1 MANTFTQQAEEAG
14 VLKEGRFGGINREN
28 VVNFLKQVDDIYAQ
42 EIGKRSQEIA
52 ERDNKNAEANRAI
65 QEKDDQIANLQ
76 ATSQEKDDRIADL
89 QATSQEK
96 DGQIA
101 NLQEKVAA
109 YEENQKVTEGITT
122 SINEASATIQ
132 DLRDENKT
140 LRERLERAE
149 GTDPAAETA
158 AQRKTIAALRNALA
172 KAEES
177 SDGALKVRI
186 AELEAVEGGD
196 LWSSL
201 GDVASAVE
209 TRAKERAD
217 ARDRQS
223 RTRAKAIVSHAQ
235 FTALEVI
242 GKASKQYDAMMTA
255 GGAQVDVTNDTL
267 HEGYTEYIKY
277 IAGLNGVVED
287 TIHNLED
294 TLDNATKKMA
304 EAMVAIKSLREVRKP
319 LVKAME
325 DVFKPVE
332 LSGIKTADKLPGMD
346 DVLAFIA
353 SAPGVGISEDTLTD
367 KGVEETIGKVDDT
380 YTDMQV
386 NIANAQLKAGVLE
399 EPKEEVTEEEA
410 PEEEAAEVAIESEDA
425 PEVIKDAAQTEE
437 AEEAKETEEVEEAE
451 EAKEPEEVEEAE
463 ELEAEELEVKEP
475 EETEKAEEPEVEE
488 PEETE
493 KAEEPEVEEP
503 QEVQPLIPDDATT
516 VIPVV
521 VKEEN

>member
-1 MANTFTQQAEEAG
+1 M
-14 VLKEGRFGGINREN
+14 
-28 VVNFLKQVDDIYAQ
+28 
-42 EIGKRSQEIA
+42 
-52 ERDNKNAEANRAI
+52 
-65 QEKDDQIANLQ
+65 
-76 ATSQEKDDRIADL
+76 
-89 QATSQEK
+89 
-96 DGQIA
+96 
-101 NLQEKVAA
+101 
-109 YEENQKVTEGITT
+109 
-122 SINEASATIQ
+122 
-132 DLRDENKT
+132 
-140 LRERLERAE
+140 
-149 GTDPAAETA
+149 
-158 AQRKTIAALRNALA
+158 
-172 KAEES
+172 
-177 SDGALKVRI
+177 KVRI
-186 AELEAVEGGD
+186 AELEKTIQAQKKAVEGGD

-399 EPKEEVTEEEA
+399 EPKEEVTEERR
-410 PEEEAAEVAIESEDA
+410 PRRLRKSKRLRR
-425 PEVIKDAAQTEE
+425 PRSLRKSRRPKSLRPKSLRSRSLRKLRRPKNPRSRSLRKLRRPKNPRSRSLRKCSPSSLMMQ
-437 AEEAKETEEVEEAE
+437 
-451 EAKEPEEVEEAE
+451 
-463 ELEAEELEVKEP
+463 LL
-475 EETEKAEEPEVEE
+475 
-488 PEETE
+488 
-493 KAEEPEVEEP
+493 
-503 QEVQPLIPDDATT
+503 
-516 VIPVV
+516 
-521 VKEEN
+521 

>member
-28 VVNFLKQVDDIYAQ
+28 VVNFLKQVDDIYVQ

-52 ERDNKNAEANRAI
+52 ERDNKNAEASRVI
-65 QEKDDQIANLQ
+65 QELQ
-76 ATSQEKDDRIADL
+76 ATSQEKDDQIAGL

-96 DGQIA
+96 DDQIA
-101 NLQEKVAA
+101 DLQEKVAA

-140 LRERLERAE
+140 LRERLERVE
-149 GTDPAAETA
+149 GTDPAAETV
-158 AQRKTIAALRNALA
+158 AQRKTIAMLRNALA

-177 SDGALKVRI
+177 SDGALKTRI
-186 AELEAVEGGD
+186 AELEKTVQAQKKAVEGGD

-287 TIHNLED
+287 TIPNLED
-294 TLDNATKKMA
+294 ALDNAAQKIE
-304 EAMVAIKSLREVRKP
+304 EAKVAIKSLREVRKP

-332 LSGIKTADKLPGMD
+332 LTGIKTADKLPGMD

-353 SAPGVGISEDTLTD
+353 AAPGVGISEDALTD
-367 KGVEETIGKVDDT
+367 KDVKETIGKVDDT

-386 NIANAQLKAGVLE
+386 NITNAQLKAGVLE

-410 PEEEAAEVAIESEDA
+410 TEVTTESEDA
-425 PEVIKDAAQTEE
+425 PEVIKDATQ
-437 AEEAKETEEVEEAE
+437 TEEVEEAKE
-451 EAKEPEEVEEAE
+451 SEGIAEVEKTEEPEESG
-463 ELEAEELEVKEP
+463 
-475 EETEKAEEPEVEE
+475 EVEE
-488 PEETE
+488 PEE
-493 KAEEPEVEEP
+493 
-503 QEVQPLIPDDATT
+503 VQPLISDDATT

>member
-28 VVNFLKQVDDIYAQ
+28 VVNFLKQVDDIYVQ

-52 ERDNKNAEANRAI
+52 ERDNKNAEASRVIQELQATS

-76 ATSQEKDDRIADL
+76 ATSQEKD
-89 QATSQEK
+89 
-96 DGQIA
+96 GQIA
-101 NLQEKVAA
+101 DLQEKVAA

-140 LRERLERAE
+140 LRERLERVE
-149 GTDPAAETA
+149 GTDPAAETV

-177 SDGALKVRI
+177 SDGALKTRI
-186 AELEAVEGGD
+186 AELEKTVQAQKKAVEGGD

-242 GKASKQYDAMMTA
+242 GKASKQYDAMMTD
-255 GGAQVDVTNDTL
+255 GNAQVDATNSTL

-287 TIHNLED
+287 TIPNLED
-294 TLDNATKKMA
+294 ALDNAAQKIE
-304 EAMVAIKSLREVRKP
+304 EAKVAIKSLREVKKP

-332 LSGIKTADKLPGMD
+332 LTGIKTADKLPGMD

-353 SAPGVGISEDTLTD
+353 AAPGVGISEDALTD
-367 KGVEETIGKVDDT
+367 KDVKETIGKVDDT

-386 NIANAQLKAGVLE
+386 NITNAQLKAGVLE

-410 PEEEAAEVAIESEDA
+410 TEVTTESEDV
-425 PEVIKDAAQTEE
+425 PEVIKDATQ
-437 AEEAKETEEVEEAE
+437 TEEVEEAKE
-451 EAKEPEEVEEAE
+451 SEGIAEVEKTEEPEESG
-463 ELEAEELEVKEP
+463 
-475 EETEKAEEPEVEE
+475 EVEE
-488 PEETE
+488 PE
-493 KAEEPEVEEP
+493 
-503 QEVQPLIPDDATT
+503 EVQPLIPDDATT

>member
-28 VVNFLKQVDDIYAQ
+28 VVNFLGQVDNIYAQ
-42 EIGKRSQEIA
+42 EIGKRDNENAKANRVIQELQATSQEKDGQIA
-52 ERDNKNAEANRAI
+52 ELQATS

-76 ATSQEKDDRIADL
+76 ATSQEKD
-89 QATSQEK
+89 
-96 DGQIA
+96 GQIA
-101 NLQEKVAA
+101 DLQEKVAA

-140 LRERLERAE
+140 LRERLERVE
-149 GTDPAAETA
+149 GTDPAAETV
-158 AQRKTIAALRNALA
+158 AQRKTIAMLRNALA

-186 AELEAVEGGD
+186 AELEKMVQAQKKAVEGGD

-287 TIHNLED
+287 TIPNLED
-294 TLDNATKKMA
+294 ALDNAAQKIE
-304 EAMVAIKSLREVRKP
+304 EAKVAIKSLREVRKP

-332 LSGIKTADKLPGMD
+332 LTGIKTADKLPGMD

-353 SAPGVGISEDTLTD
+353 AAPGVGISEDALTD
-367 KGVEETIGKVDDT
+367 KDVKETIGKVDDT

-386 NIANAQLKAGVLE
+386 NITNAQLKAGVLE
-399 EPKEEVTEEEA
+399 EPKEEVTEEGATEEGA
-410 PEEEAAEVAIESEDA
+410 PEVANESEDA
-425 PEVIKDAAQTEE
+425 PEVIKGATQ
-437 AEEAKETEEVEEAE
+437 TEEVEEA
-451 EAKEPEEVEEAE
+451 
-463 ELEAEELEVKEP
+463 KEP
-475 EETEKAEEPEVEE
+475 EETEKAEESEVEE
-488 PEETE
+488 
-493 KAEEPEVEEP
+493 AEVEEAE
-503 QEVQPLIPDDATT
+503 EVQPLIPDDATT

>member
-28 VVNFLKQVDDIYAQ
+28 VVNFLKQVDDIYVQ

-52 ERDNKNAEANRAI
+52 ERDNKNAEASRVIQELQATS

-76 ATSQEKDDRIADL
+76 ATSQEKD
-89 QATSQEK
+89 
-96 DGQIA
+96 GQIA
-101 NLQEKVAA
+101 DLQEKVAA

-149 GTDPAAETA
+149 GTDPAAETV

-177 SDGALKVRI
+177 SDGALKTRI
-186 AELEAVEGGD
+186 AELEKTVQAQKKAVEGGD

-287 TIHNLED
+287 TIPNLED
-294 TLDNATKKMA
+294 ALDNAAKKIE
-304 EAMVAIKSLREVRKP
+304 EAKVAIKSLREVRKP

-332 LSGIKTADKLPGMD
+332 LTGIKTADKLPGMD

-353 SAPGVGISEDTLTD
+353 AAPGVGISEDALTD
-367 KGVEETIGKVDDT
+367 KDVKETIGKVDDT

-386 NIANAQLKAGVLE
+386 NITNAQLKAGVLE

-410 PEEEAAEVAIESEDA
+410 TEVTTESEDA
-425 PEVIKDAAQTEE
+425 PEVIKDATQ
-437 AEEAKETEEVEEAE
+437 TEEVEEAE
-451 EAKEPEEVEEAE
+451 VEEPEESEESG
-463 ELEAEELEVKEP
+463 
-475 EETEKAEEPEVEE
+475 EVEE
-488 PEETE
+488 PEEV
-493 KAEEPEVEEP
+493 K
-503 QEVQPLIPDDATT
+503 PLIPDDATT

>member
-28 VVNFLKQVDDIYAQ
+28 VVNFLKQVDDIYVQ

-52 ERDNKNAEANRAI
+52 ERDNKNAEASRVI
-65 QEKDDQIANLQ
+65 QELQ
-76 ATSQEKDDRIADL
+76 ATSQEKDDQIAGL

-96 DGQIA
+96 DDQIA
-101 NLQEKVAA
+101 DLQEKVAA

-140 LRERLERAE
+140 LRERLERVE
-149 GTDPAAETA
+149 GTDPAAETV
-158 AQRKTIAALRNALA
+158 AQRKTIAALRNALT

-177 SDGALKVRI
+177 SDVALKTRI
-186 AELEAVEGGD
+186 AELEKTVQAQKKAVEGGD

-287 TIHNLED
+287 TIPNLED
-294 TLDNATKKMA
+294 ALDNAAQKIE
-304 EAMVAIKSLREVRKP
+304 EAKVAIKSLREVRKP

-332 LSGIKTADKLPGMD
+332 LTGIKTADKLPGMD

-353 SAPGVGISEDTLTD
+353 AAPGVGISEDALTD
-367 KGVEETIGKVDDT
+367 KDVKETIGKVDDT

-386 NIANAQLKAGVLE
+386 NITNAQLKAGVLE

-410 PEEEAAEVAIESEDA
+410 TEVTTESKDA
-425 PEVIKDAAQTEE
+425 PEVIKDATQ
-437 AEEAKETEEVEEAE
+437 TEEVEEAKE
-451 EAKEPEEVEEAE
+451 SEGVKEPEVEEAE
-463 ELEAEELEVKEP
+463 EP
-475 EETEKAEEPEVEE
+475 EESGEVEE
-488 PEETE
+488 PEG
-493 KAEEPEVEEP
+493 
-503 QEVQPLIPDDATT
+503 VQPLIPDDATT

>member
-1 MANTFTQQAEEAG
+1 MANTFTQQAEESG

-28 VVNFLKQVDDIYAQ
+28 VVDFLKQVDQIYVQ

-76 ATSQEKDDRIADL
+76 ATSQEKDGQIANL

-96 DGQIA
+96 DDQIA
-101 NLQEKVAA
+101 DLQEKVAA

-177 SDGALKVRI
+177 SDVALKARI
-186 AELEAVEGGD
+186 AELEKTVQAQKKAVEGED

-304 EAMVAIKSLREVRKP
+304 EAVVAIKSLREVRKP

-325 DVFKPVE
+325 DVYKPVE

-353 SAPGVGISEDTLTD
+353 SAPGVGISEDNLTEKD
-367 KGVEETIGKVDDT
+367 VKETIGKVDDT

-399 EPKEEVTEEEA
+399 EPKEEAPEEEA
-410 PEEEAAEVAIESEDA
+410 PEEETPEEGAPEVAVESEDA
-425 PEVIKDAAQTEE
+425 PEVIKDVAQ
-437 AEEAKETEEVEEAE
+437 TEEVEET
-451 EAKEPEEVEEAE
+451 KESEKTEEVEKAE
-463 ELEAEELEVKEP
+463 EPEVEKAEEPEV
-475 EETEKAEEPEVEE
+475 EKAEEPEVEE
-488 PEETE
+488 PE
-493 KAEEPEVEEP
+493 
-503 QEVQPLIPDDATT
+503 EVQPLIPDDATT

>member
-28 VVNFLKQVDDIYAQ
+28 VVNFLKQVDDIYVQ

-52 ERDNKNAEANRAI
+52 ERDNKNAEASRVIQELQATS

-76 ATSQEKDDRIADL
+76 ATSQEKD
-89 QATSQEK
+89 
-96 DGQIA
+96 GQIA
-101 NLQEKVAA
+101 DLQEKVAA

-149 GTDPAAETA
+149 GTDPAAETV
-158 AQRKTIAALRNALA
+158 AQRKTIAMLRNALA

-186 AELEAVEGGD
+186 AELEKTVQAQKKAVEGGD

-287 TIHNLED
+287 TIPNLED
-294 TLDNATKKMA
+294 ALDNAAQKIE
-304 EAMVAIKSLREVRKP
+304 EAKVAIKSLREVRKP

-332 LSGIKTADKLPGMD
+332 LTGIKTADKLPGMD

-353 SAPGVGISEDTLTD
+353 AAPGVGISEDALTD
-367 KGVEETIGKVDDT
+367 KDVKETIGKVDDT

-386 NIANAQLKAGVLE
+386 NITNAQLKAGVLE

-410 PEEEAAEVAIESEDA
+410 TEVTTESEDV
-425 PEVIKDAAQTEE
+425 PEVIKDATQ
-437 AEEAKETEEVEEAE
+437 TEEVEEAKE
-451 EAKEPEEVEEAE
+451 SEGIAEVEKTEEPEESG
-463 ELEAEELEVKEP
+463 
-475 EETEKAEEPEVEE
+475 EVEE
-488 PEETE
+488 PEE
-493 KAEEPEVEEP
+493 A
-503 QEVQPLIPDDATT
+503 QPLIPDDATT